1 MRQVTKLQKFV
12 GATAAL
18 GGLLAVS
25 PLSVLAQI
33 NKVNITVPGQFTSVA
48 TWDLSRVIGAAVNLV
63 LVAAG
68 VMAFLYLLIGGIQWL
83 MAGGDKEGTEKAR
96 KRITAALIGL
106 VIVFSVFALFALV
119 QAFLGLDLLSLNITN
134 I

>member
-1 MRQVTKLQKFV
+1 VTKLQKFV

-48 TWDLSRVIGAAVNLV
+48 TWDLSRVIGAGINLI

>member
-1 MRQVTKLQKFV
+1 VTKLQKFV

>member
-1 MRQVTKLQKFV
+1 MTKLQKFV